1 MKCYAARLMTFVM
14 AFGSMVT
21 FGAVSSLAVQAEE
34 QTSALIAEE
43 EITAVNSYEDSAAV
57 NELRPI
63 SECTVSAD
71 DSSCVYN
78 GQKQLALI
86 TVKDEG
92 KTLVKGTDYTLSY
105 TNCVNAGTV
114 SVIIRGIGNYTGTNS
129 VRYTIAKAELSDCS
143 VSGIKDSYNYTGS
156 AIVPSARLTNPDG
169 KKLIVNKDYAVSFN
183 NNTAA
188 GTATVTFR
196 GKGNYTGSIIST
208 FRITAEL
215 ANVTGMTATSVGTNS
230 VTLRWNKV
238 SGAQGYVVYLY
249 DKTARKWTRYKKTT
263 TTANT
268 ITVTGL
274 NAGEAYAFTARAY
287 VMSGTKEI
295 LSPSFTNYKLAT
307 CPAKVNFTITA
318 RLYSTGAR

>member
-1 MKCYAARLMTFVM
+1 MKCYAAKLMALVI

-43 EITAVNSYEDSAAV
+43 KIISVESYEDSAAV

-92 KTLVKGTDYTLSY
+92 KTLVKGIDYTLSY

-208 FRITAEL
+208 FRITA
-215 ANVTGMTATSVGTNS
+215 
-230 VTLRWNKV
+230 
-238 SGAQGYVVYLY
+238 
-249 DKTARKWTRYKKTT
+249 
-263 TTANT
+263 
-268 ITVTGL
+268 
-274 NAGEAYAFTARAY
+274 
-287 VMSGTKEI
+287 
-295 LSPSFTNYKLAT
+295 
-307 CPAKVNFTITA
+307 
-318 RLYSTGAR
+318 